1 MLSTWPYITLALLAD
16 GFAGHWGPLG
26 GCAPA
31 LGRSRL
37 GLAMIEE
44 SREVRIV
51 FDVPEGIRTQFATNL
66 VAQHTDH
73 EFIVTFFEVLPPIL
87 VGTPEVQKQQVEAIK
102 EVRGTCLAR
111 IVIPASRMPDF
122 IQVLQENH
130 RRYLSGREGNE

>member
-1 MLSTWPYITLALLAD
+1 
-16 GFAGHWGPLG
+16 
-26 GCAPA
+26 
-31 LGRSRL
+31 
-37 GLAMIEE
+37 MIEE

-51 FDVPEGIRTQFATNL
+51 FDVPEGIRTRFATNL

-87 VGTPEVQKQQVEAIK
+87 VGTPEMQKQQVEAIT

-130 RRYLSGREGNE
+130 RRYLSGREGNECLRSDGSPLHRSSSDPSWPAGGSQSLCRSRSSVMATI